1 MSLPAELPDASLR
14 APSPARPRAT
24 RVPPVVRDVL
34 LVVLGAALALAV
46 DEWRDARQRAG
57 RVSAALAG
65 IRDELRGNARRIEA
79 ARARHRRVA
88 DTLGTLLARGTR
100 PTPQVY
106 LNPMFSPAL
115 VTSTAWQAARET
127 GALADMP
134 LPTVLRLAPA
144 YEAQE
149 RYRALGEALVVGIM
163 HDVRRDGMDGV
174 LRDRFG
180 QFIPLAVDF
189 GTARACS
196 SSTTSAPWRRPPR
209 PLPDA
214 ALPLS
219 GTRGWGSAPS
229 VPVVCC
235 QCLAVTARS

>member
-1 MSLPAELPDASLR
+1 MSLPAEHLDASPP
-14 APSPARPRAT
+14 APSPARRRRT
-24 RVPPVVRDVL
+24 SVPPAVRDVL

-65 IRDELRGNARRIEA
+65 IRDELQGNARRVEA

-88 DTLGTLLARGTR
+88 DTLGALLARGAR

-163 HDVRRDGMDGV
+163 HDVRSNGMDGV

-189 GTARACS
+189 GNREGVLLEHYRRALAS
-196 SSTTSAPWRRPPR
+196 PRAP
-209 PLPDA
+209 
-214 ALPLS
+214 
-219 GTRGWGSAPS
+219 AP
-229 VPVVCC
+229 
-235 QCLAVTARS
+235 